1 MLHGQPYKQQNPL
14 CISVGGLVVHF
25 RGLKLWYV
33 YAVSCHL
40 TAQNPVN
47 YNTLCA
53 LYVQFFNL
61 RCFHIFL
68 AFFNKKQRCRMILDD
83 SVTRKRAG
91 GRRRTETLT
100 YTGFFTQRSL
110 YTERLLDT
118 EILHGEV
125 FIRSG
130 FYTEAFLHGEVF
142 TLYTKEFLQTNA
154 FTQKNFYTQKFLH
167 KEVFTQRGFYTQ
179 TPLHAEVFTQR
190 SIYTEEFLQFFT
202 HKSVYNR
209 LHFTHSS
216 CYTQKPLHKEVF
228 TQRILTHRRVY

>member
-100 YTGFFTQRSL
+100 HTGVFTQRSL

-118 EILHGEV
+118 EMLHGEV

-130 FYTEAFLHGEVF
+130 FCTERSLYTEAFLHGEVF
-142 TLYTKEFLQTNA
+142 TLYTKEFWQTNA

-202 HKSVYNR
+202 HKSVY
-209 LHFTHSS
+209 
-216 CYTQKPLHKEVF
+216 TQ
-228 TQRILTHRRVY
+228 

>member
-1 MLHGQPYKQQNPL
+1 MGLSENGVPRSVANQHNYWENTLWSCRFGGCPIFGQTHAAAKPYNFTLQAASSAVLEPSMLHGQPYKQQNPL

-100 YTGFFTQRSL
+100 YTGFFYTEKSLHRAALRHRNFTRRSL
-110 YTERLLDT
+110 YTEW
-118 EILHGEV
+118 
-125 FIRSG
+125 
-130 FYTEAFLHGEVF
+130 FLHRGVF
-142 TLYTKEFLQTNA
+142 TRRSLYT
-154 FTQKNFYTQKFLH
+154 LH
-167 KEVFTQRGFYTQ
+167 
-179 TPLHAEVFTQR
+179 
-190 SIYTEEFLQFFT
+190 
-202 HKSVYNR
+202 
-209 LHFTHSS
+209 
-216 CYTQKPLHKEVF
+216 
-228 TQRILTHRRVY
+228 